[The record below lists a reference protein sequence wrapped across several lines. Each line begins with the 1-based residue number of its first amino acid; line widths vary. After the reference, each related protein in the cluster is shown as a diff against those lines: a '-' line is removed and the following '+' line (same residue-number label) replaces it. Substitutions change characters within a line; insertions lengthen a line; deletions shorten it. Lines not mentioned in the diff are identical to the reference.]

1 MDQPMRGVTGELGG
15 AAEQLKEVAD
25 PSIVDT
31 WQFKLAVALVLL
43 LIGMAVYRKIRRA
56 IRRRRPVRLHPKLQK
71 YGEVYGE
78 PDERLLAQRRAEAE
92 KILATST
99 SMAIV
104 GYEVLEQVEAVYVDG
119 FRKPEDAL
127 EGLKA
132 VAAMK
137 GANAVINV
145 HRCRGEQ
152 GRHAA
157 GGDAVVVRRVS
168 EPRPEAGE
176 APSTGETAESE
187 RQASSEVIP
196 GDGPGRSNPRE
207 SELPP

>member
-1 MDQPMRGVTGELGG
+1 MPEMTDELEG
-15 AAEQLKEVAD
+15 AAEQFKEVVD

-31 WQFKLAVALVLL
+31 WQFKLAIALTLL
-43 LIGMAVYRKIRRA
+43 LIVVAVYRKIRRA

-71 YGEVYGE
+71 YGEGYGE
-78 PDERLLAQRRAEAE
+78 PDERLLTQRRAEAE

-99 SMAIV
+99 RAAIA

-119 FRKPEDAL
+119 FRRPEEAL

-137 GANAVINV
+137 GANAVVNV
-145 HRCRGEQ
+145 QRCRGEH

-157 GGDAVVVRRVS
+157 GGDAVVVRKFG
-168 EPRPEAGE
+168 ETKPGTEAARTAEEAAKPGE
-176 APSTGETAESE
+176 APSHEASPRKVSE
-187 RQASSEVIP
+187 KP
-196 GDGPGRSNPRE
+196 GPGE
-207 SELPP
+207 SELSP